1 MLKKITLVAV
11 ANLLAATLSLGA
23 AEAGGYGKSHGHGHS
38 YHAAPKHSNYGY
50 GYGYTHHYRPAY
62 VYSHGCHVWSHKGYC
77 LKWY

>member
-11 ANLLAATLSLGA
+11 ANLVAATLSLGA
-23 AEAGGYGKSHGHGHS
+23 AEAGGYGKSHGHGHGYG
-38 YHAAPKHSNYGY
+38 YHAVHKHSNY
-50 GYGYTHHYRPAY
+50 GYGYTHHYRPTY